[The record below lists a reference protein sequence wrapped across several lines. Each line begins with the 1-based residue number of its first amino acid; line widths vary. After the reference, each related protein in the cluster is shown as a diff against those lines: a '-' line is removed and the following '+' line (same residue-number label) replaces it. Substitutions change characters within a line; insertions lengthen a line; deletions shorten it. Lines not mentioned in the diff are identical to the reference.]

1 MFGGRFFTSIM
12 PPPKRWGG
20 KLQFSGKI
28 GANFE
33 KTSFSGKNTSFSKF
47 APILPIFGP
56 NFGISRPIMGGAS
69 EIFTNF
75 PHPRWGGALSKKK
88 FAPHLGGGIAKNWSK
103 FFECHQ
109 NATNL
114 GGNFC
119 LLTQLHF
126 GGGKVISVPPPIFGG
141 GNHTYG
147 GLLGILARVRAP

>member
-1 MFGGRFFTSIM
+1 MLQFFPMPPPQDGEGIINFDHRFGGRFFTSIM
-12 PPPKRWGG
+12 PPPPKRWGG

-75 PHPRWGGALSKKK
+75 PHPRWGGIVKKNIS
-88 FAPHLGGGIAKNWSK
+88 PPILGGGASRKIGANFLS
-103 FFECHQ
+103 
-109 NATNL
+109 ATKMRPTWGEIFVCSPNY
-114 GGNFC
+114 
-119 LLTQLHF
+119 
-126 GGGKVISVPPPIFGG
+126 ISVGE
-141 GNHTYG
+141 
-147 GLLGILARVRAP
+147 

>member
-1 MFGGRFFTSIM
+1 MFPLPHDGGGHCEAKYMIFCVFGGRFFTSIM

-56 NFGISRPIMGGAS
+56 NFGISRPIMGGHRKFS
-69 EIFTNF
+69 LIFRTQD
-75 PHPRWGGALSKKK
+75 GGALSKNI
-88 FAPHLGGGIAKNWSK
+88 FRPPSWGGIAKNWSK

-114 GGNFC
+114 GGFFFC
-119 LLTQLHF
+119 SPNYISV
-126 GGGKVISVPPPIFGG
+126 GGK
-141 GNHTYG
+141 
-147 GLLGILARVRAP
+147 